1 VVVLDYD
8 AEAERYDASRGGEP
22 RAVAAA
28 EAVSRLLPPDARTV
42 ADIACGTG
50 IVTRLLRRPGRD
62 VLGFDRSPG
71 MLKLAAGR
79 LPHRVAVSDATRL
92 PIRFGGVDAVVLVWL
107 LHLLDDA
114 APVVAEAAR
123 VLRPGGV
130 FVTTV
135 DKDDA
140 VVNAD
145 RDVGAIL
152 TPIRRA
158 LRPHATDR
166 LEHLT
171 DLAAEYGLRPIANT
185 TFVGTGQ
192 GRSARQ
198 WRTALETGRISWA
211 ESAGPREIADVCAEL
226 AELPD
231 QDTVRDPGY
240 PLIALASLR

>member
-28 EAVSRLLPPDARTV
+28 EAVSRLLPMAARTV
-42 ADIACGTG
+42 VDIACGTG
-50 IVTRLLRRPGRD
+50 IVTRLLRRPDRD

-71 MLKLAAGR
+71 MLSLAAGR
-79 LPHRVAVSDATRL
+79 LPHRVAVSDAKRL
-92 PIRFGGVDAVVLVWL
+92 PIGSGSVDAVVLVWL

-145 RDVGAIL
+145 TAIGAIL
-152 TPIRRA
+152 EPIRRP
-158 LRPHATDR
+158 LRPPATDR

-171 DLAAEYGLRPIANT
+171 DLAAENGLRPIANT
-185 TFVGTGQ
+185 TFVGAGQ

-198 WRTALETGRISWA
+198 WRTALETGRIPWA
-211 ESAGPREIADVCAEL
+211 DAAGPRQIAEASRAL
-226 AELPD
+226 AALPD
-231 QDTVRDPGY
+231 QDTVRDPVY
-240 PLIALASLR
+240 PLIALA